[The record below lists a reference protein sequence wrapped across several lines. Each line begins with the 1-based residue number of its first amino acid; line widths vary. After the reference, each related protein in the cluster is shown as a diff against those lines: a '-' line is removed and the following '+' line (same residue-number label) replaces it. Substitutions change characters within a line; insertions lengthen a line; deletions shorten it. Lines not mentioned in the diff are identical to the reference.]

1 MSRTRVQIKSNGIRQ
16 VLSFHPQDTGGL
28 ISLLKERFL
37 ADDEIIEHVVVSL
50 GQQSRVLAFHAY
62 HTGNLGQCNINNPM
76 DDPST
81 KTGLVHPT
89 ASSFIPSRGFH
100 SPRRRPSIISISY
113 RGRTDI
119 CLSHWCSEKATSRRR
134 ESLCVEF
141 ETVSGL

>member
-50 GQQSRVLAFHAY
+50 GQESRVLAFHAY
-62 HTGNLGQCNINNPM
+62 HTGNLGQSNINNPM

-81 KTGLVHPT
+81 KTGAGTSDYGLLHSLQG
-89 ASSFIPSRGFH
+89 SSFPSSASLNHLHIIP
-100 SPRRRPSIISISY
+100 RP
-113 RGRTDI
+113 
-119 CLSHWCSEKATSRRR
+119 H
-134 ESLCVEF
+134 
-141 ETVSGL
+141 